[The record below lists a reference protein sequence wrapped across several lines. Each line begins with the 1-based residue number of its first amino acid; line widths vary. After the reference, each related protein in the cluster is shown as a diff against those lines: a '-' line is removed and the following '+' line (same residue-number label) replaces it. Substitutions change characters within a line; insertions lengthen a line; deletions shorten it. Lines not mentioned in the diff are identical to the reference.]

1 MFNRKWVVRGF
12 VIAVLLYMVIML
24 IYFTTSDPFGTNP
37 DGSSSGSGGKKS
49 AKKDEFPHELYKPRD
64 VSDHRNSACP

>member
-24 IYFTTSDPFGTNP
+24 IYFTTSDPFGAG
-37 DGSSSGSGGKKS
+37 DGSGSKKS
-49 AKKDEFPHELYKPRD
+49 SKKDTFPHELYKPRD